1 MKKTLVLFLALVLAL
16 SACSFAAAEEKPT
29 LKVLGTYVGFDPN
42 NDPTATAIEERTG
55 YHMEYYVLPSE
66 NGMENLLMQLS
77 SGETYDILRIGG
89 DMYQKLQSMNA
100 LLPLNDLL
108 DQYGENLKT
117 LITAEAYTLTTTD
130 GTIYGIPMMTEKAN
144 IDDTIILRKDILDEL
159 GIAMPETRDE
169 FTAMLEKVHEA
180 HPEMVTFCPKD
191 ASFVGTITSSF
202 GFYFDWNEEDGK
214 LASRVELPEYK
225 EYLGYM
231 KELYEKGLI
240 DPDLAINNSTT
251 IAEKVASGNVFAW
264 QSGWYDASTQ
274 VPALKENFPNVE
286 LLYMDPI
293 KDAEGNR
300 GISCAYALNN
310 VTCIPASAPHAED
323 AVKMMNAK
331 LDHDTFTYVTLG
343 TEGETF
349 YVDDEGYHPIMPI
362 FTELRGNAWW
372 YLNSFDMTR
381 YGDMWMARTRRN
393 AALGEAFDA
402 LNANFDEMARYSPV
416 ALTPSLDAV
425 NEYSSSLTTLIKDYA
440 LQVLV
445 GVKNLDEYDGFVSEW
460 KANGGD
466 AMSEA
471 YNTWFA
477 NK

>member
-1 MKKTLVLFLALVLAL
+1 MK
-16 SACSFAAAEEKPT
+16 
-29 LKVLGTYVGFDPN
+29 
-42 NDPTATAIEERTG
+42 
-55 YHMEYYVLPSE
+55 
-66 NGMENLLMQLS
+66 
-77 SGETYDILRIGG
+77 RI
-89 DMYQKLQSMNA
+89 
-100 LLPLNDLL
+100 
-108 DQYGENLKT
+108 
-117 LITAEAYTLTTTD
+117 
-130 GTIYGIPMMTEKAN
+130 
-144 IDDTIILRKDILDEL
+144 RKWS
-159 GIAMPETRDE
+159 
-169 FTAMLEKVHEA
+169 
-180 HPEMVTFCPKD
+180 TFCPTD

-231 KELYEKGLI
+231 KDLYEKGLI

-264 QSGWYDASTQ
+264 QSSWYDASTQ
-274 VPALKENFPNVE
+274 VPALKENLPDVE
-286 LLYMDPI
+286 LLYMDPL

-349 YVDDEGYHPIMPI
+349 YVDDRRLSSHHAHLHRAARQRLVVPQQLRYDPLWRHVDGPYPPQRGPWRSLRR
-362 FTELRGNAWW
+362 TEREI
-372 YLNSFDMTR
+372 
-381 YGDMWMARTRRN
+381 RRKWP
-393 AALGEAFDA
+393 A
-402 LNANFDEMARYSPV
+402 YSPV
-416 ALTPSLDAV
+416 ALTPSQDAV

-445 GVKNLDEYDGFVSEW
+445 GVKNLDEYDSFVSEW
-460 KANGGD
+460 KGNGGD